1 MSFRMNVRVDEI
13 LDDGDYEAILDHI
26 EQKTVT
32 FQGEE
37 SERLLWA
44 FRIPDKGDAEVVGF
58 TSMSP
63 STRAKAYQ
71 WAEVLMGEINPKVGW
86 GPEDVEGKRCRLFVG
101 TYKDAQG
108 SEKNKVEKVLK
119 SRIPDDDPEARSK

>member
-13 LDDGDYEAILDHI
+13 LEDGDYEAILDRI
-26 EQKTVT
+26 EQKTIT

-71 WAEVLMGEINPKVGW
+71 WAEVLMGEIDPKEGW

-101 TYKDAQG
+101 TSKDAQG
-108 SEKNKVEKVLK
+108 AKKNKVEKVMK
-119 SRIPDDDPEARSK
+119 TRIDDSEAPF